1 MRGKVVR
8 RLQAGTVPIGIL
20 NTLDVQ
26 KTEFPLRA
34 GDTVIMVSDGILQ
47 GDDEGEWLTSYLT
60 GVATQTPEEIVY
72 HICRKSAEYETHDD
86 CSVVA
91 LRILDAEEAAEDAN
105 REE

>member
-26 KTEFPLRA
+26 KTEFTLRA
-34 GDTVIMVSDGILQ
+34 GDTVVMVSDGIVPC
-47 GDDEGEWLTSYLT
+47 DDDAEWLTSYLT
-60 GVATQTPEEIVY
+60 GAATQAPEEIVS
-72 HICRKSAEYETHDD
+72 HICRRCTESKTRDD

-91 LRILDAEEAAEDAN
+91 LRILDADEVIDSEEE
-105 REE
+105 